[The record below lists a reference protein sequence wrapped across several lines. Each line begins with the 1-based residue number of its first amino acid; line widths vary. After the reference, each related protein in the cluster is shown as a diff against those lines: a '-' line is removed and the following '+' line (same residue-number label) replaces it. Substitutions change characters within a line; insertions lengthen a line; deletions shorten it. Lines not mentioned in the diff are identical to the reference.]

1 MSDGQG
7 HGGGKK
13 PTDDRT
19 LLDPLSSDELKALR
33 EARQRMQ
40 QKKGS
45 PVAHQIVIGPDTGED
60 IGDAPT
66 RAMPAL
72 PSFEGNVSIDQ
83 IGTNPPAPSPHMPQD
98 PANRSV
104 GGPPSEPMSVHGQ
117 RPAASLP
124 PTPSVGAPH
133 PTQPGQPGQPGFG
146 ENTLLWM
153 QPPKPPP
160 GVQVGAG
167 AGAPTPDV
175 MPKTSAAEQAK
186 SKVKAVLAML
196 VFVGIGAALLVSVL
210 MPQARGTLE
219 LHTNPPKATVYING
233 KASEETTPVK
243 LTLHEGDYTIEV
255 ELEGYA
261 KETINTR
268 IAGDEAS
275 RKDIELTPV
284 SKPGFLTVSVQVQPV
299 AANIV
304 FDGKS
309 HTGRSFKVANIDP
322 SKPHKISVEA
332 GGYVK
337 VAQDI
342 AAGELKPEYSFV
354 LQKDDTVPQ

>member
-7 HGGGKK
+7 QGGGKK

-40 QKKGS
+40 AKKGG

-83 IGTNPPAPSPHMPQD
+83 IGTNPPGPAED
-98 PANRSV
+98 PANRQV

-117 RPAASLP
+117 RPASEP
-124 PTPSVGAPH
+124 PAPSSGNVPS

-160 GVQVGAG
+160 GAQVGAAAG
-167 AGAPTPDV
+167 GAPTPDV

-186 SKVKAVLAML
+186 SKVKAILAIL
-196 VFVGIGAALLVSVL
+196 VFVGMGAALLVAVL
-210 MPQARGTLE
+210 MPQSRGTLE
-219 LHTNPPKATVYING
+219 LHTNPPKATVLING
-233 KASEETTPVK
+233 KASAEKTPMK
-243 LTLHEGDYTIEV
+243 LTLHEGEHTIEV
-255 ELEGYA
+255 SLDGYA
-261 KETINTR
+261 PEKFVAR
-268 IAGDEAS
+268 IAGDDAS
-275 RKDIELTPV
+275 RRDLELTPV

-299 AANIV
+299 AANIQ
-304 FDGKS
+304 FDDKTF
-309 HTGRSFKVANIDP
+309 TGRSFKVANIDP
-322 SKPHKISVEA
+322 NKPHKISVEA

-342 AAGELKPEYSFV
+342 PAGNLKSEYSFV
-354 LQKDDTVPQ
+354 LQKDDTAPQ